1 MKDSGMS
8 DSAFFKFQER
18 VQNKMKKF
26 SADLEVELE
35 EELTRQRFKRNTGRV
50 NKKTLWERL
59 ISWITKQN
67 YWDITA
73 AMKPQPVQHG
83 QAHQGT

>member
-59 ISWITKQN
+59 ISWITK
-67 YWDITA
+67 
-73 AMKPQPVQHG
+73 
-83 QAHQGT
+83 

>member
-50 NKKTLWERL
+50 NKKTLWERFTN
-59 ISWITKQN
+59 WITK
-67 YWDITA
+67 
-73 AMKPQPVQHG
+73 
-83 QAHQGT
+83 